1 MARNGEAEDPRRRTL
16 IGALALG
23 LLGPGLWT
31 PDAAGQ
37 IFGDRPARLATNRSI
52 FRIRGE
58 ATVSGTP
65 ATLQTVIRA
74 GDTVKTGKSA
84 EIIFVVGGQ
93 SMIVRENSTLTIEKA
108 EQQQES
114 LLVRGL
120 RLLSGALLQVSR
132 DQKMVVRTAN
142 ASIGIRGTGFY
153 VEAEPDRTYF
163 CTCYGV
169 TDVASSADPE
179 SRDTIAATH
188 HDRPVYVVNDAP
200 RGKRIRN
207 APFINHTDQE
217 LALIEALVGREPPF
231 VFPKD
236 SYSGPRREY

>member
-1 MARNGEAEDPRRRTL
+1 MARNRELDDPRRRVL
-16 IGALALG
+16 VRALSLTALG
-23 LLGPGLWT
+23 GLWVPEAAAQFFGGR
-31 PDAAGQ
+31 PDRLQAG
-37 IFGDRPARLATNRSI
+37 RSI
-52 FRIRGE
+52 YRLGGE
-58 ATVSGTP
+58 VTVNGAA
-65 ATLQTVIRA
+65 ATLDTVIRP
-74 GDTVKTGKSA
+74 GDTVRTGRGA

-93 SMIVRENSTLTIEKA
+93 SMIVRENSTLTIEKP

-120 RLLSGALLQVSR
+120 RLVSGALLQVSR
-132 DQKMVVRTAN
+132 DQKLVVRTAN

-153 VEAEPDRTYF
+153 VEAEPERTYF

-200 RGKRIRN
+200 RGKRIRD

-236 SYSGPRREY
+236 SYSGPRRDY

>member
-1 MARNGEAEDPRRRTL
+1 MASNRELDDPRRRVL
-16 IGALALG
+16 VRALSLAALG
-23 LLGPGLWT
+23 GLWAPEAAAQFFGGR
-31 PDAAGQ
+31 PDRLQAGRSVYRLG
-37 IFGDRPARLATNRSI
+37 GDV
-52 FRIRGE
+52 
-58 ATVSGTP
+58 TVNGVA
-65 ATLQTVIRA
+65 ATLDSVIKP
-74 GDTVKTGKSA
+74 GDTVKTGSGS
-84 EIIFVVGGQ
+84 EIVFVVGGQ
-93 SMIVRENSTLTIEKA
+93 SMIMREKSTLTIEKP

-120 RLLSGALLQVSR
+120 RLISGALLQVSR
-132 DQKMVVRTAN
+132 DQKMVLRTAT

-153 VEAEPDRTYF
+153 VEAEPERTYF

-179 SRDTIAATH
+179 SRETIAATH